1 MLVITR
7 GYIPSK
13 CRCFCHCD
21 PIIPIIPILR
31 VRATTSRAGSATC
44 QENMGA
50 VWNRMEPYETSP
62 YFNHFLGVLW
72 LFRVLC
78 DHFLMWTN
86 ITENHHVTNVFLD
99 LQPISGLYGVFFGR
113 NRLDRQKHG
122 GEPPFHPKKLIIL
135 LCVGEPSRPLKVSM
149 ASWWVVATIASWKH
163 MKCIQKVIQEPNTG
177 RSFRSSHETGKDRAT
192 LKPAFC
198 TIGTVREP
206 LGDRG
211 YLAVDH
217 PETLLFTSK

>member
-1 MLVITR
+1 MVYLLKMVLSIAMLVITR

-44 QENMGA
+44 QEKMGA

-62 YFNHFLGVLW
+62 YFNHFLRVLW

-86 ITENHHVTNVFLD
+86 MTENHHVTNVFLD
-99 LQPISGLYGVFFGR
+99 LQPISGLWSYF
-113 NRLDRQKHG
+113 L
-122 GEPPFHPKKLIIL
+122 GEIDSIGESETRRRTSIPSKEIDHPP
-135 LCVGEPSRPLKVSM
+135 VRWWARPLKVSM
-149 ASWWVVATIASWKH
+149 AYGSW
-163 MKCIQKVIQEPNTG
+163 P
-177 RSFRSSHETGKDRAT
+177 R
-192 LKPAFC
+192 
-198 TIGTVREP
+198 
-206 LGDRG
+206 
-211 YLAVDH
+211 
-217 PETLLFTSK
+217 